1 MKKFFIA
8 LIGGGLCLLSSQSF
22 AKAEVEV
29 TWQNPEDYSDVRPTN
44 ESRKR
49 FRERTFRQLD
59 EYINELSE
67 RLPDDHKLEMTVTNL
82 DLAGQV
88 WPASFVGLGHSA
100 SDVRLVKRIDIP
112 RMNFSYKLTDV
123 SGTVVKEGEVKL
135 KDMSFQDNLRG
146 RLRHKA
152 LQYEKNM
159 IREWFD
165 DEFPKMVVKN

>member
-1 MKKFFIA
+1 MKKFLVA
-8 LIGGGLCLLSSQSF
+8 LIGGGLCLLSSQGY
-22 AKAEVEV
+22 AKAEVDI

-49 FRERTFRQLD
+49 FRERTFRRLD

-67 RLPDDHKLEMTVTNL
+67 RFPEGQKLEMTVTNL

-88 WPASFVGLGHSA
+88 WPASFVGFGHSG

-112 RMNFSYKLTDV
+112 RMNFSYKLTDA
-123 SGTVVKEGEVKL
+123 SGALVKEGEVKL
-135 KDMSFQDNLRG
+135 KDMGFQDSLRG
-146 RLRHKA
+146 RLKQET